1 MEGWRE
7 EGWRVEGRGRR
18 GGVRDE
24 SEHME
29 WGKVER
35 GGKAIQLVYCTS
47 CHGNSLGVSLLG
59 FHSLHT

>member
-1 MEGWRE
+1 ME
-7 EGWRVEGRGRR
+7 
-18 GGVRDE
+18 VRDE

-29 WGKVER
+29 W
-35 GGKAIQLVYCTS
+35 GKAIQLVYCTS